1 MFALTE
7 EQTLIV
13 DAAAA
18 FTDDRLR
25 PNAEHWD
32 QNRIL
37 DRAVLEELC
46 ALGFGGIY
54 TSEEHGGSGLGRLE
68 AALIFEQLSKG
79 CIGHATFLTIHNMAA
94 WMVDRFGSEEL
105 RRRFVGPMVQGKLI
119 TSYCLTE
126 PNNGSDAANL
136 TTRADRDGDD
146 YIINGAKVF
155 ISGAGFSD
163 LYIVMARS
171 EGSGPKG
178 ISAFLVER
186 GTPGL
191 SFGKNERKMGW
202 NAQPTAM
209 VNFDNCRIP
218 ADNRLG
224 DAGQGFNFAMQGLN
238 GGRINI
244 AACSLGG
251 AQEAMDRALR
261 YSRERKQFGQAI
273 GDFQNTAFKL
283 ADMETA
289 LEASRLFLYAA
300 AQAMDESRGDIA
312 TQNAMTK
319 RFVTDQCFDVANQAL
334 QIHGGYGYLSEYGL
348 ERIVRDLRVHQ
359 ILEGTNEIMRVMVAR
374 SLKNRATTTT

>member
-7 EQTLIV
+7 EQRLIV
-13 DAAAA
+13 DAATA
-18 FTDDRLR
+18 FTDDHLR

-32 QNRIL
+32 QNHIL
-37 DRAVLEELC
+37 DRDVLQDLC

-54 TSEEHGGSGLGRLE
+54 TGEEHSGSGLGRLE

-105 RRRFVGPMVQGKLI
+105 RQRFVGPMVQGKLI

-136 TTRADRDGDD
+136 TTRADRDGGD
-146 YIINGAKVF
+146 YVLNGAKVF

-171 EGSGPKG
+171 EGPGPKG

-209 VNFDNCRIP
+209 VSFDDCRIP
-218 ADNRLG
+218 ANNRLG

-359 ILEGTNEIMRVMVAR
+359 ILEGTNEIMRVMISRALSQRVA
-374 SLKNRATTTT
+374 

>member
-163 LYIVMARS
+163 VYIVMARS

-191 SFGKNERKMGW
+191 SFGRNERKMGW

-218 ADNRLG
+218 AHNRLG

-359 ILEGTNEIMRVMVAR
+359 ILEGTNEIMRVMISRALSQRVA
-374 SLKNRATTTT
+374 

>member
-7 EQTLIV
+7 EQRLIV

-32 QNRIL
+32 QNHIL
-37 DRAVLEELC
+37 DRDVLQELC

-54 TSEEHGGSGLGRLE
+54 TGEQHGGSGLGRLE
-68 AALIFEQLSKG
+68 AALIFEQLAKG
-79 CIGHATFLTIHNMAA
+79 CIGHSTFLTIHNMAA
-94 WMVDRFGSEEL
+94 WMVDRFGSEDL
-105 RRRFVGPMVQGKLI
+105 RDRFVGPMVRGEVI

-136 TTRADRDGDD
+136 TTRAERDGDS
-146 YIINGAKVF
+146 YVLNGAKVF

-171 EGSGPKG
+171 EGPGPKG

-186 GTPGL
+186 GTAGL

-209 VNFDNCRIP
+209 VSFDDCRIP
-218 ADNRLG
+218 AANRLG

-300 AQAMDESRGDIA
+300 AQAMDEARGDIA

-359 ILEGTNEIMRVMVAR
+359 ILEGTNEIMRVMISRALSQRVA
-374 SLKNRATTTT
+374 

>member
-1 MFALTE
+1 MFELTQ
-7 EQTLIV
+7 EQRLIV

-18 FTDDRLR
+18 FTDDRMR

-32 QNRIL
+32 QNHIL
-37 DRAVLEELC
+37 DRDVLAELC
-46 ALGFGGIY
+46 ALGFGGVY

-94 WMVDRFGSEEL
+94 WMVDRFGSSDL
-105 RRRFVGPMVQGKLI
+105 RERFVGPMVRGEVI

-136 TTRADRDGDD
+136 TTRADRDGDS
-146 YIINGAKVF
+146 YILNGAKVF

-171 EGSGPKG
+171 EGPGPKG
-178 ISAFLVER
+178 ISAFLVEN

-209 VNFDNCRIP
+209 VSFDNCRIP
-218 ADNRLG
+218 AGNRLG
-224 DAGQGFNFAMQGLN
+224 DPGQGFSFAMQGLN
-238 GGRINI
+238 GGRLNI

-289 LEASRLFLYAA
+289 LEASRLFLYSA
-300 AQAMDESRGDIA
+300 AQAMDDDRGDVA

-334 QIHGGYGYLSEYGL
+334 QIHGGYGYLSDYGM

-359 ILEGTNEIMRVMVAR
+359 ILEGTNEIMRVMISRALSQRASR
-374 SLKNRATTTT
+374 S

>member
-1 MFALTE
+1 MFALNE
-7 EQTLIV
+7 EQRLIV
-13 DAAAA
+13 DAATA
-18 FTDDRLR
+18 FTDDHLR

-32 QNRIL
+32 QNHIL
-37 DRAVLEELC
+37 DRDVLQDLC

-54 TSEEHGGSGLGRLE
+54 TGEEHGGSGLGRLE

-105 RRRFVGPMVQGKLI
+105 RQRFVGPMVQGKLI

-136 TTRADRDGDD
+136 TTRADRDGGD
-146 YIINGAKVF
+146 YVLNGAKVF

-171 EGSGPKG
+171 EGPGPKG

-209 VNFDNCRIP
+209 VSFDDCRIP
-218 ADNRLG
+218 ANNRLG

-359 ILEGTNEIMRVMVAR
+359 ILEGTNEIMRVMISRALSQRVA
-374 SLKNRATTTT
+374 

>member
-218 ADNRLG
+218 AHNRLG

-359 ILEGTNEIMRVMVAR
+359 ILEGTNEIMRVMISRALSQRVA
-374 SLKNRATTTT
+374 

>member
-105 RRRFVGPMVQGKLI
+105 RRRFVGPMVQGKMI

-218 ADNRLG
+218 AHNRLG

-359 ILEGTNEIMRVMVAR
+359 ILEGTNEIMRVMISRALSQRVA
-374 SLKNRATTTT
+374 

>member
-359 ILEGTNEIMRVMVAR
+359 ILEGTNEIMRVMISRALSQRVA
-374 SLKNRATTTT
+374 

>member
-7 EQTLIV
+7 EQRLIV
-13 DAAAA
+13 DAATA
-18 FTDDRLR
+18 FTDDHLR

-32 QNRIL
+32 QNHIL
-37 DRAVLEELC
+37 DRDVLQDLC

-54 TSEEHGGSGLGRLE
+54 TGEEHGGSGLGRLE

-105 RRRFVGPMVQGKLI
+105 RQRFVGPMVQGKLI

-136 TTRADRDGDD
+136 TTRADRDGGD
-146 YIINGAKVF
+146 YVLNGAKVF

-171 EGSGPKG
+171 EGPGPKG

-209 VNFDNCRIP
+209 VSFDDCRIP
-218 ADNRLG
+218 ANNRLG

-359 ILEGTNEIMRVMVAR
+359 ILEGTNEIMRVMISRALSQRVA
-374 SLKNRATTTT
+374 

>member
-1 MFALTE
+1 MFELSQ
-7 EQTLIV
+7 EQRLIV

-18 FTDDRLR
+18 FTSDRLR

-37 DRAVLEELC
+37 DREVLTELC
-46 ALGFGGIY
+46 ALGFGGVY
-54 TSEEHGGSGLGRLE
+54 TGEEHGGSGLGRLE
-68 AALIFEQLSKG
+68 AALVFEQLAKG

-94 WMVDRFGSEEL
+94 WMVDRFGSRDL
-105 RRRFVGPMVQGKLI
+105 RERYVGPMVRGEMI

-136 TTRADRDGDD
+136 TTRADRDGEG
-146 YIINGAKVF
+146 YVLNGAKVF

-171 EGSGPKG
+171 EGPGPKG
-178 ISAFLVER
+178 ISAFLVEN

-209 VNFDNCRIP
+209 VSFDNCRIP
-218 ADNRLG
+218 AANRLG
-224 DAGQGFNFAMQGLN
+224 DAGQGFSFAMQGLN
-238 GGRINI
+238 GGRLNI

-289 LEASRLFLYAA
+289 LEASRLFLYSAA
-300 AQAMDESRGDIA
+300 KAMDEARGDVA

-334 QIHGGYGYLSEYGL
+334 QIHGGYGYLSDYGV

-359 ILEGTNEIMRVMVAR
+359 ILEGTNEIMRVMI
-374 SLKNRATTTT
+374 SRALSQRAG

>member
-1 MFALTE
+1 MFELTQ
-7 EQTLIV
+7 EQRLIV

-18 FTDDRLR
+18 FTDDRMR

-32 QNRIL
+32 QNYIL
-37 DRAVLEELC
+37 DRDVLAELC
-46 ALGFGGIY
+46 ALGFGGVY

-94 WMVDRFGSEEL
+94 WMVDRFGSSDL
-105 RRRFVGPMVQGKLI
+105 RERFVGSMVRGEMI

-136 TTRADRDGDD
+136 TTRADRDGDS
-146 YIINGAKVF
+146 YILNGAKVF

-171 EGSGPKG
+171 EGPGPKG
-178 ISAFLVER
+178 ISAFLVEN

-209 VNFDNCRIP
+209 VSFDNCRIP
-218 ADNRLG
+218 AGNRLG
-224 DAGQGFNFAMQGLN
+224 DRGQGFSFAMQGLN
-238 GGRINI
+238 GGRLNI

-289 LEASRLFLYAA
+289 LEASRLFLYSA
-300 AQAMDESRGDIA
+300 AQAMDDDRGDVA

-334 QIHGGYGYLSEYGL
+334 QIHGGYGYLSDYGM

-359 ILEGTNEIMRVMVAR
+359 ILEGTNEIMRVMISRALSQRASR
-374 SLKNRATTTT
+374 S

>member
-7 EQTLIV
+7 EQRLIV
-13 DAAAA
+13 DAATA
-18 FTDDRLR
+18 FTDDHLR

-32 QNRIL
+32 QNHIL
-37 DRAVLEELC
+37 DRDVLQDLC

-54 TSEEHGGSGLGRLE
+54 TGEEHGGSGLGRLE

-105 RRRFVGPMVQGKLI
+105 RQRFVGPMVQGKLI

-136 TTRADRDGDD
+136 TTRADRDGGD
-146 YIINGAKVF
+146 YVLNGAKVF

-171 EGSGPKG
+171 EGPGPKG
-178 ISAFLVER
+178 ISAFWVER

-209 VNFDNCRIP
+209 VSFDDCRIP
-218 ADNRLG
+218 ANNRLG

-359 ILEGTNEIMRVMVAR
+359 ILEGTNEIMRVMISRALSQRVA
-374 SLKNRATTTT
+374 

>member
-1 MFALTE
+1 MFELTQ
-7 EQTLIV
+7 EQRLIV

-18 FTDDRLR
+18 FTDDRMR

-32 QNRIL
+32 QNHIL
-37 DRAVLEELC
+37 DRDVLAELC
-46 ALGFGGIY
+46 ALGFGGVY

-94 WMVDRFGSEEL
+94 WMVDRFGSSDL
-105 RRRFVGPMVQGKLI
+105 RERFVGSMVRGEMI

-136 TTRADRDGDD
+136 TTRADRDGDS
-146 YIINGAKVF
+146 YILNGAKVF

-171 EGSGPKG
+171 EGPGPKG
-178 ISAFLVER
+178 ISAFLVEN

-209 VNFDNCRIP
+209 VSFDNCRIP
-218 ADNRLG
+218 AGNRLG
-224 DAGQGFNFAMQGLN
+224 DRGQGFSFAMQGLN
-238 GGRINI
+238 GGRLNI

-289 LEASRLFLYAA
+289 LEASRLFLYSA
-300 AQAMDESRGDIA
+300 AQAMDDDRGDVA

-334 QIHGGYGYLSEYGL
+334 QIHGGYGYLSDYGM

-359 ILEGTNEIMRVMVAR
+359 ILEGTNEIMRVMISRALSQRASR
-374 SLKNRATTTT
+374 S

>member
-191 SFGKNERKMGW
+191 SFGRNERKMGW

-218 ADNRLG
+218 AHNRLG

-359 ILEGTNEIMRVMVAR
+359 ILEGTNEIMRVMISRALSQRVA
-374 SLKNRATTTT
+374 